1 MASSENGLRVGLDLR
16 LAQRLVITP
25 RLQQAIKLLQLT
37 RLELTQEVRQEMLEN
52 PLLDEMTDDTGAADA
67 DTVDAEGPLPQ
78 ASGDG
83 DGESLNAPDEGDFAW
98 QEEAEWDFDS
108 GEETPTFE
116 AQPSYDQFMAAPVSH
131 TEHLLWQL
139 RLASMTEIERRVGE
153 ALIGNINED
162 GYLACPLA
170 EVCETLQVPPALAES
185 VLRIVQE
192 FDPPGVGARNL
203 KECLLIQV
211 AQLHCDG
218 SLIEEIVVKHLEHMQ
233 AGEYRQI
240 ARACHAT
247 LSEVQQACAIISRL
261 EPKPCRP
268 FCVTDNPVVTPDV
281 TVVPWEGK
289 YLAILIEEGLPKL
302 RINAF
307 YRNLMRAEGCQK
319 STRAYLK
326 ERFRSALWLVR
337 SIEQRN
343 QTIQRV
349 AQSIVNFQS
358 AFLEKGM
365 GHLKPLVLKQI
376 ADDTAV
382 HESTVSRVTTRKY
395 MDTPQGIYEMK
406 FFFNGGIPRAGE
418 TGEPQCSS
426 TVVREMIRSMV
437 AGEDASH
444 PLRDQDIAERLRK
457 EKIEIS
463 RRTISKYRVLLKI
476 PSVHMR
482 KVALR

>member
-1 MASSENGLRVGLDLR
+1 MASSENSLRTGLALK

-25 RLQQAIKLLQLT
+25 QLQQAIKLLQLT
-37 RLELTQEVRQEMLEN
+37 RLELSQEVHQQMLEN
-52 PLLDEMTDDTGAADA
+52 PLLDEMTDDMGA
-67 DTVDAEGPLPQ
+67 VDAEESLPQ
-78 ASGDG
+78 TSGEG
-83 DGESLNAPDEGDFAW
+83 DGESPDTPDDSDFTW
-98 QEEAEWDFDS
+98 QDEPSWDFDS
-108 GEETPTFE
+108 GEDTPSFE
-116 AQPSYDQFMAAPVSH
+116 AQPSYEQFIATPISH

-139 RLASMTEIERRVGE
+139 RLASITEAERRVGE

-162 GYLACPLA
+162 GYLIGSLS
-170 EVCETLQVPPALAES
+170 EVCETLQIPPALAES
-185 VLRIVQE
+185 VLHIVQE

-211 AQLHCDG
+211 AQLHCSG
-218 SLIEEIVVKHLEHMQ
+218 SLIEDIVGKHLENMQ
-233 AGEYRQI
+233 RGEYQQI

-247 LSEVQQACAIISRL
+247 LSEVQQACTIISRL

-268 FCVTDNPVVTPDV
+268 FCVTDNPAVTPDV

-289 YLAILIEEGLPKL
+289 YVAVLNEEGLPKL

-307 YRNLMRAEGCQK
+307 YRNLMRAQGGQK

-358 AFLEKGM
+358 AFLEKGI

-376 ADDTAV
+376 ADNTAV

-406 FFFNGGIPRAGE
+406 FFFNSGLPRAGE
-418 TGEPQCSS
+418 TGESQCSS

-437 AGEDASH
+437 DREDVSH
-444 PLRDQDIAERLRK
+444 PLRDQEIVERLRK
-457 EKIEIS
+457 EKIEIA
-463 RRTISKYRVLLKI
+463 RRTVSKYRVLLKI
-476 PSVHMR
+476 PPVHMR